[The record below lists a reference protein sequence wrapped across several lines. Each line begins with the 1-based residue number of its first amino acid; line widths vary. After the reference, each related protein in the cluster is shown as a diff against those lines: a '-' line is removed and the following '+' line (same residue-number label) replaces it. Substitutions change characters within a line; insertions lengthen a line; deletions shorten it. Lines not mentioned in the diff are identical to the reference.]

1 MGRTLVGGRSLVAR
15 IAGLGQL
22 GLRPDQ
28 PVRELRD
35 LAGKLQDDAVLLFHV
50 PLQESEA
57 FLEGALVFIHGGKM
71 EGGTTAGQDA
81 MMIPTD
87 GGSGQGLGVEGRPGF

>member
-1 MGRTLVGGRSLVAR
+1 MGRTFVGGRSLVAR

-35 LAGKLQDDAVLLFHV
+35 LAGEFQDDAVLLLDV

-71 EGGTTAGQDA
+71 EGAGDRA
-81 MMIPTD
+81 RRYD
-87 GGSGQGLGVEGRPGF
+87 DSDRWRVGASFGG